1 MSGRVILSLAIHNH
15 QPVGNFAHVFE
26 AAYKQA
32 YLPMAEALQRHPR
45 IRVALHYSGPLLD
58 WLAQS
63 HPDFFPRLRVLVARD
78 QVEILTGGYDEPI
91 LAIIPDADKVGQIRK
106 LTAYVQRRFGTRARG
121 LWLAERVWEPHL
133 PKLIAQAGI
142 EYTIVDDTH
151 FTAAGLSDPD
161 LAGYFVTEEDGAV
174 LKIFPSLKRLRYLI
188 PWQPPEEVLGYL
200 QAAQAA
206 PGADTPVF
214 LMGDDG
220 EKFGLWPGTYAL
232 CWERGW
238 IEKFFSA
245 VEAAS
250 EWLTL
255 LPPGE
260 AAQRPSEGRVYLP
273 TASYDEMMEWVLP
286 PDRAAE
292 FSEITHRLADR
303 GDPAVRYLRGGF
315 WRQFLVKYPEINT
328 MHKRMLRVSR
338 KVHAMRAGPRRTQA
352 FQDLWA
358 GQCNEPYWHG
368 VFGGIYLPH
377 IRRATFGHLIAAEAL
392 ADRGR
397 AAGTELADLD
407 ADGAPE
413 VELASPAM
421 VIAVDPHDGGGV
433 VEWQWRAARV
443 NLTNVL
449 SRRPEAYHRQLQQRP
464 AVESSASGVE
474 TIHTTRVR
482 VKEPGLE
489 RLLVYDRYRRA
500 SFLDHVLAPDV
511 TVEAFARGEYQ
522 ELGTFVTGAYEPT
535 LTRARG
541 GVAVALGGDG
551 TVTVAG
557 RPGMLRVEK
566 QLTVSSAAPELT
578 VSYRVRNAG
587 SERLA
592 ARFGVET
599 VWAVTD
605 PASPIRIDERSA
617 PARELAVVAQA
628 RMVSLTDWGWP
639 GAVSLRLPPGEV
651 WLHPLETVSNSE
663 AGFERIFQGVVCLCL
678 WDVTLQPQESWEAV
692 LQCALGEGIS
702 A

>member
-26 AAYKQA
+26 AAYQQA

-63 HPDFFPRLRVLVARD
+63 HPDFFPRLRTLAARD

-106 LTAYVQRRFGTRARG
+106 LTASVQRRFGTRARG

-133 PKLIAQAGI
+133 PKLIAQAGV

-151 FTAAGLSDPD
+151 FIAAGLSDSD
-161 LAGYFVTEEDGAV
+161 LVGYFVTEEDGAV

-188 PWQPPEEVLGYL
+188 PWQSPEEVLAYL

-286 PDRAAE
+286 PDRSAE

-377 IRRATFGHLIAAEAL
+377 IRRATFGHLIAAEDL

-397 AAGTELADLD
+397 AVGTELVDLD

-421 VIAVDPHDGGGV
+421 VVAVDPRDGGGV

-449 SRRPEAYHRQLQQRP
+449 SRRPEAYHRQLQQRT
-464 AVESSASGVE
+464 ASESSTSGVE

-489 RLLVYDRYRRA
+489 RLLVYDRYRHA
-500 SFLDHVLAPDV
+500 SFLDHVLAPDA
-511 TVEAFARGEYQ
+511 TVEAFARGEYH
-522 ELGTFVTGAYEPT
+522 ELGTFVTGTYEPT

-541 GVAVALGGDG
+541 GVAVSLVREG
-551 TVTVAG
+551 TVMVAG
-557 RPGMLRVEK
+557 RSVPLRVEK
-566 QLTVSSAAPELT
+566 QLTVSSTAPEMT
-578 VSYRVRNAG
+578 VSYRVHNAG

-605 PASPIRIDERSA
+605 PASPIRVDERSV
-617 PARELAVVAQA
+617 PARELAVMAQA
-628 RMVSLTDWGWP
+628 HMVSFTDWGWP
-639 GAVSLRLPPGEV
+639 RAVSLRLPPGEV
-651 WLHPLETVSNSE
+651 WVHPLETVSNSE

-678 WDVTLQPQESWEAV
+678 WDVTLQPQESREVV
-692 LQCALGEGIS
+692 LQCALGEGNS
-702 A
+702 V

>member
-26 AAYKQA
+26 AAYQQA
-32 YLPMAEALQRHPR
+32 YLPMVDALARHPG
-45 IRVALHYSGPLLD
+45 IRVGLHYSGPLLD

-63 HPDFFPRLRVLVARD
+63 HPDFFPRLRALVARD
-78 QVEILTGGYDEPI
+78 QVEVLTGGYDEPI

-106 LTAYVQRRFGTRARG
+106 LTAYVQRQLGTRAQG

-133 PKLIAQAGI
+133 PKPIAQAGA

-151 FTAAGLSDPD
+151 FLAAGLSDQD
-161 LAGYFVTEEDGAV
+161 LAGYFVTEEDGAL

-188 PWQPPEEVLGYL
+188 PWQPPDEVLRYL
-200 QAAQAA
+200 RAAEAA
-206 PGADTPVF
+206 PGADAPVL

-238 IEKFFSA
+238 IETFFSA

-250 EWLTL
+250 DWLTV

-273 TASYDEMMEWVLP
+273 TASYDEMMEWALP
-286 PDRAAE
+286 PDRAVE

-352 FQDLWA
+352 LEDLWA

-397 AAGTELADLD
+397 AAGTEQADLD
-407 ADGAPE
+407 GDGAPE

-421 VIAVDPHDGGGV
+421 VITADPQDGGGV

-443 NLTNVL
+443 NLANVL

-464 AVESSASGVE
+464 AVESSTPGVE
-474 TIHTTRVR
+474 TIHSTRVR

-489 RLLVYDRYRRA
+489 RLLIYDRYRRA
-500 SFLDHVLAPDV
+500 SFLDHVLAPDA
-511 TVEAFARGEYQ
+511 TAEAFARGEYQ
-522 ELGTFVTGAYEPT
+522 ELGTFVTGPYEPT
-535 LTRARG
+535 LTRAAS
-541 GVAVALGGDG
+541 GVAVALVRTGS
-551 TVTVAG
+551 VTVAG
-557 RPGMLRVEK
+557 RSLLLRVEK
-566 QLTVSSAAPELT
+566 QLAVSRRAPELT
-578 VSYRVRNAG
+578 ASYRLHNPG
-587 SERLA
+587 KERLA
-592 ARFGVET
+592 VRFGVET

-605 PASPIRIDERSA
+605 PASQILIDERSA
-617 PARELAVVAQA
+617 PAREIAMAPLAGVV
-628 RMVSLTDWGWP
+628 RFTDWGWP
-639 GAVSLRLPPGEV
+639 AAVSLRLPPGEV

-678 WDVTLQPQESWEAV
+678 WDVTLQPQESWKAA
-692 LQCALGEGIS
+692 LQCVLGEGIS
-702 A
+702 V

>member
-26 AAYKQA
+26 AAYQQA
-32 YLPMAEALQRHPR
+32 YLPMAGALERHPR

-58 WLAQS
+58 WLEQS
-63 HPDFFPRLRVLVARD
+63 HPDFFPRLRALVARG
-78 QVEILTGGYDEPI
+78 QVEVLTGGYYEPI
-91 LAIIPDADKVGQIRK
+91 LSIIPDADKVGQIRK
-106 LTAYVQRRFGTRARG
+106 LTAYVQRWFGSRARG

-133 PKLIAQAGI
+133 PKSIAQAGV

-151 FTAAGLSDPD
+151 FIAAGLSDQD
-161 LAGYFVTEEDGAV
+161 LAGFFVTEEDGAL

-188 PWQPPEEVLGYL
+188 PWQSPDEVLGYL
-200 QAAQAA
+200 RAAQAA
-206 PGADTPVF
+206 PGADAPVL

-286 PDRAAE
+286 PDRAVE
-292 FSEITHRLADR
+292 FSEITHRLTDR
-303 GDPAVRYLRGGF
+303 GDPAVRYLRGGY

-328 MHKRMLRVSR
+328 MHKRMLRVSH
-338 KVHAMRAGPRRTQA
+338 KIHALRAGARRSQA
-352 FQDLWA
+352 LQDLWA

-377 IRRATFGHLIAAEAL
+377 IRRATFGHLIAAEAV
-392 ADRGR
+392 ADRRR
-397 AAGTELADLD
+397 AAGTERADLD
-407 ADGAPE
+407 GDGTPE

-421 VIAVDPHDGGGV
+421 VIAVDPQDGGGV
-433 VEWQWRAARV
+433 VEWQWRAAQV
-443 NLTNVL
+443 NLANVL
-449 SRRPEAYHRQLQQRP
+449 SRRPEAYHRQLQQPP
-464 AVESSASGVE
+464 AVESSTPGVE
-474 TIHTTRVR
+474 TIHSTRVR

-489 RLLVYDRYRRA
+489 RLLIYDRYRRA
-500 SFLDHVLAPDV
+500 SFLDHVLAPEA
-511 TVEAFARGEYQ
+511 TAEAFAREEYQ
-522 ELGTFVTGAYEPT
+522 ELGTFVAGAYEPT

-541 GVAVALGGDG
+541 SLAVVLVRDG
-551 TVTVAG
+551 TITVAS
-557 RPGMLRVEK
+557 RPLPLRIEK
-566 QLTVSSAAPELT
+566 QLAVSRRSPELT
-578 VSYRVRNAG
+578 VSYRLHNPGR
-587 SERLA
+587 ERLA
-592 ARFGVET
+592 VRFGVET

-605 PASPIRIDERSA
+605 PASQIRIDERLV
-617 PARELAVVAQA
+617 PARELVTATQA
-628 RMVSLTDWGWP
+628 RVVRFMDWGWP
-639 GAVSLRLPPGEV
+639 AAVSLRLPPGEV

-678 WDVTLQPQESWEAV
+678 WDVTLPPQESWDAAV
-692 LQCALGEGIS
+692 HCALGEGNNV
-702 A
+702 